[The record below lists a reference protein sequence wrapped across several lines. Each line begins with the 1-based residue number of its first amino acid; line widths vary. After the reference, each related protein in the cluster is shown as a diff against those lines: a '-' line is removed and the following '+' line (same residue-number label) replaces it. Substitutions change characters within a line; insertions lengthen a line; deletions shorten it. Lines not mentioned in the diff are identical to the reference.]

1 VTLSVGILGAD
12 LLRLGEQLD
21 CLGRAGV
28 EVLHVDVMDG
38 VFCPQMTV
46 GPPLVAALPRG
57 FVADVHLM
65 IEEPLGK
72 VDAYVEAGAR
82 ILTFHIESTRHP
94 HRVLQSL
101 DGHGLIRGLAL
112 NPGTPVASVG
122 PLLDDLE
129 LLLVLAINPG
139 WSGQSFIPTTA
150 ARLAEAREL
159 IGDREIALG
168 VDGGVTR
175 ANIDQ
180 VVALGPDLI
189 VAGSAIFSGSDVG
202 ENARAMLAATAGLRG
217 LSGAA
222 GRAP

>member
-1 VTLSVGILGAD
+1 VTLSVGILAAD

-21 CLGRAGV
+21 CLGEAGV

-46 GPPLVAALPRG
+46 GPPLVAVLPRR

-65 IEEPLGK
+65 IDEPLGK
-72 VDAYVEAGAR
+72 VEAFVEAGAR

-101 DGHGLIRGLAL
+101 DGRGLIRGVAL
-112 NPGTPVASVG
+112 NPGTPVASVA

-129 LLLVLAINPG
+129 LLLVLGINPG
-139 WSGQSFIPTTA
+139 WQGQTFIPATA
-150 ARLAEAREL
+150 GRLAEAREL
-159 IGDREIALG
+159 IGDREIVLG

-175 ANIDQ
+175 DNVEQ
-180 VVALGPDLI
+180 VAALCPDVI
-189 VAGSAIFSGSDVG
+189 VAGSAIFSGGDVG

-217 LSGAA
+217 FSRPATP
-222 GRAP
+222 AP

>member
-1 VTLSVGILGAD
+1 MTLSVGILNAD

-28 EVLHVDVMDG
+28 ELLHVDVMDG

-46 GPPLVAALPRG
+46 GPPLVAALPNA
-57 FVADVHLM
+57 FIADVHLM
-65 IEEPLGK
+65 IDEPLDK
-72 VDAYVEAGAR
+72 IDSYVEAGAR

-101 DGHGLIRGLAL
+101 DGRGLIRGLAL
-112 NPGTPVASVG
+112 NPGTPVASVA
-122 PLLDDLE
+122 PLLDDVE

-139 WSGQSFIPTTA
+139 WPGQTFLPTTA

-159 IGDREIALG
+159 IGDRRIALG

-175 ANIDQ
+175 DNVERVA
-180 VVALGPDLI
+180 ALGPDVI
-189 VAGSAIFSGSDVG
+189 VAGSAIFSGGDVG

-217 LSGAA
+217 LGRPAA
-222 GRAP
+222 QTQ

>member
-21 CLGRAGV
+21 RLGRAGV
-28 EVLHVDVMDG
+28 ELLHVDVMDG

-46 GPPLVAALPRG
+46 GPPLVAALPKD
-57 FVADVHLM
+57 FVVDVHLM
-65 IEEPLGK
+65 IDEPLDK
-72 VDAYVEAGAR
+72 VDAYVQAGAR

-101 DGHGLIRGLAL
+101 DDRGLIRGLAL
-112 NPGTPVASVG
+112 NPGTPVASVA
-122 PLLDDLE
+122 PLLDDVE

-139 WSGQSFIPTTA
+139 WSGQVFIPATA

-159 IGDREIALG
+159 IGDRRIVVG

-175 ANIDQ
+175 DNVERVA
-180 VVALGPDLI
+180 ALGPDLI
-189 VAGSAIFSGSDVG
+189 VAGSAIFSGGDIS

-217 LSGAA
+217 LGQPPAQTT
-222 GRAP
+222 